1 MQALPEKQKIIKEK
15 EKDNISQKG
24 QALLIILLVLSVILT
39 TALSIVSRTV
49 TEITISTAEEESSRA
64 LSAAEAGIER
74 VLMSGGDVSG
84 TLPNLASFETVV
96 DATSGSDNEFS
107 YPAWLEAG
115 ESATF
120 WMVSHDESGNLSCS
134 GLPCFRGTG
143 LNVCWG
149 SGVSPG
155 GAPAV
160 EISFYFDQSLM
171 SIQNGDFSN
180 MEIARLAY
188 DPIAERRS
196 VNSFSNPTGGA
207 CIIGVDNYMF
217 STGNISLTDNIFIP
231 LGCANEVVPGCAIM
245 VKVKFFYN
253 LDAAPVGIST
263 VLLTG
268 AQLPAQGLS
277 ISSTGVYADKTRKID
292 VFQSFPVPP
301 VVFESSI
308 FSYGSLEKEP

>member
-1 MQALPEKQKIIKEK
+1 MESLPERQKIFKEK
-15 EKDNISQKG
+15 KKDDISQKG

-74 VLMSGGDVSG
+74 VLISGGDVSG

-107 YPAWLEAG
+107 YPAWLESG

-134 GLPCFRGTG
+134 GLPCFRGTA

-155 GAPAV
+155 DAPAV

-171 SIQNGDFSN
+171 STQFGNFSN
-180 MEIARLAY
+180 MEIARLAF

-196 VNSFSNPTGGA
+196 VNSFANPTGGD
-207 CIIGVDNYMF
+207 CTIGLENYLF

-231 LGCANEVVPGCAIM
+231 MGCANGPVSGCAIM

-253 LDAAPVGIST
+253 TDAAPAGIST

-308 FSYGSLEKEP
+308 FSYGSLEKGP